1 METVQNGTNLLSNL
15 LGVVGQDGVKM
26 DFKVELDNSTY
37 IKLGATFLVVFV
49 LALMMWLMFKTVTSK

>member
-1 METVQNGTNLLSNL
+1 METVKNGRNFLSNL
-15 LGVVGQDGVKM
+15 LGIVGEDGVKM
-26 DFKVELDNSTY
+26 DFKVDLDNSTY

>member
-1 METVQNGTNLLSNL
+1 METVKNGRNFLSNL
-15 LGVVGQDGVKM
+15 LGVVGEDGVKM
-26 DFKVELDNSTY
+26 DFKVDLDNSTY